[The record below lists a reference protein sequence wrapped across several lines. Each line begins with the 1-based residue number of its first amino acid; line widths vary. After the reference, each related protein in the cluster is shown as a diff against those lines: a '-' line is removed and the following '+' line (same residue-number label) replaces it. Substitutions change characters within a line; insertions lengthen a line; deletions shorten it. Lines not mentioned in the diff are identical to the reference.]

1 MTGPRAVRPFYR
13 PMRPRSR
20 DEPHRAATPL
30 ELLFDLC
37 FVVAVAQAATNLHHD
52 VSDGHL
58 RHAVTSYAM
67 VFFAIWWS
75 WMNFTWFASAYD
87 TDDDVYRITTLVQ
100 ISGALILAAGVP
112 RAFTD
117 GDFTIITYGYV
128 VMRLAAVVQWS
139 RAAAGDPAH
148 RAAARRYAIGVTV
161 VQLGWLLRLALPDG
175 WGMATFVVLGLADL
189 LVPAVAERPGMTP
202 WHPGHI
208 GERYGLFTLIVLGE
222 AVLAISVA
230 IQTGVDAGN
239 HGLWSLAAAGA
250 VIVFALWWLYFD
262 RPTEAPDRL
271 PYSLVWGYGHYLIFA
286 AVAAVGAG
294 LPVVVDDER
303 HLAHVSGTT
312 AGYAVAIPI
321 AVFLLTVWVLHV
333 RRQQHGPVV
342 VAYPVVA
349 GLALLAPLGP
359 ARVQVL
365 ALLLVALVALTV
377 VLRRRDD
384 GAAPART
391 RPDVTTPPAK
401 PAGADPT

>member
-1 MTGPRAVRPFYR
+1 MTNSRSVRPFYR
-13 PMRPRSR
+13 PMRPRRR

-30 ELLFDLC
+30 ELFFDLC
-37 FVVAVAQAATNLHHD
+37 FVVAVAQAASALHHD
-52 VSDGHL
+52 VAEGHL
-58 RHAVTSYAM
+58 DHALRSYLM

-100 ISGALILAAGVP
+100 ITGALILAAGVP
-112 RAFTD
+112 RAFAE
-117 GDFTIITYGYV
+117 GDFTVITYGYV

-148 RAAARRYAIGVTV
+148 RAAARRYAIGVTI
-161 VQLGWLLRLALPDG
+161 VQLGWLLRLVLPDG
-175 WGMATFVVLGLADL
+175 WGIATFVLLALADL

-222 AVLAISVA
+222 AVLAISLA
-230 IQTGVDAGN
+230 IQTGLDAGD
-239 HGLWSLAAAGA
+239 HGLWALAAAGA
-250 VIVFALWWLYFD
+250 VIVYALWWLYFD
-262 RPTEAPDRL
+262 RPVEAPDRL
-271 PYSLVWGYGHYLIFA
+271 PYSLVWGYGHYLIFGA
-286 AVAAVGAG
+286 IAAVGAG
-294 LPVVVDDER
+294 LPVVVDHER

-312 AGYAVAIPI
+312 AAYAVAVPL

-333 RRQQHGPVV
+333 RRQQHGAVV

-349 GLALLAPLGP
+349 GVALLVPLGP
-359 ARVQVL
+359 APVPVL

-377 VLRRRDD
+377 VLRKSD
-384 GAAPART
+384 
-391 RPDVTTPPAK
+391 
-401 PAGADPT
+401 AGATA

>member
-1 MTGPRAVRPFYR
+1 MTHSRSVRPFYR
-13 PMRPRSR
+13 PMRPRRR

-30 ELLFDLC
+30 ELFFDLC
-37 FVVAVAQAATNLHHD
+37 FVVAVAQAATSLHHD
-52 VSDGHL
+52 VAEGHL
-58 RHAVTSYAM
+58 AHALTSYLM

-100 ISGALILAAGVP
+100 ITGALILAAGVP

-117 GDFTIITYGYV
+117 GDFTVITYGYV
-128 VMRLAAVVQWS
+128 VMRLAAVTQWI

-175 WGMATFVVLGLADL
+175 WGIGAFVLLALADL

-230 IQTGVDAGN
+230 IQTGLDAGD
-239 HGLWSLAAAGA
+239 HGLWALAAAGA
-250 VIVFALWWLYFD
+250 LIVFALWWLYFD
-262 RPTEAPDRL
+262 RPVDAPDRL
-271 PYSLVWGYGHYLIFA
+271 PYSLIWGYGHYLIFGA
-286 AVAAVGAG
+286 IAAVGAG
-294 LPVVVDDER
+294 LPVVVDHER
-303 HLAHVSGTT
+303 HLAHVSGT
-312 AGYAVAIPI
+312 AAAYAVAVPT
-321 AVFLLTVWVLHV
+321 AVYLLTVWVLLV
-333 RRQQHGPVV
+333 RRQQHGAVV

-349 GLALLAPLGP
+349 LLALLVPLGP
-359 ARVQVL
+359 APVQVL
-365 ALLLVALVALTV
+365 AVLLVALVTLTV
-377 VLRRRDD
+377 LLRERDS
-384 GAAPART
+384 GAPAT
-391 RPDVTTPPAK
+391 RRA
-401 PAGADPT
+401 